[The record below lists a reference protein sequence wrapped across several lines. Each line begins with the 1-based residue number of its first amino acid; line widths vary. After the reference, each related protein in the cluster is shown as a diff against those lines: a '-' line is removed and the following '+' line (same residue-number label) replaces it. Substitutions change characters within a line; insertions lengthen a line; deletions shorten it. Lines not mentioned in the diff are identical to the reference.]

1 MFIVE
6 QSQSCTLWCVHSLF
20 SYHENTLKLTVI
32 TNRLR
37 HTTVISFGS
46 AINTDFEIQTQAD
59 ILYKCVVLLKFDQLL
74 QKINVTYN
82 KRV

>member
-6 QSQSCTLWCVHSLF
+6 QSQSCTLWCVHS
-20 SYHENTLKLTVI
+20 HENTLKLTVI

-37 HTTVISFGS
+37 HTTVISFGT

-74 QKINVTYN
+74 QKKKCYI
-82 KRV
+82 